1 MKWGQGHV
9 YYFYESEMVT
19 PCVPVLETC
28 TCRGTWEKKTEPR
41 LESVTPM
48 YAQCMVWFKWTLL
61 RRQSWKIF
69 SQITWHLNVLCYIHR
84 MNDQLIKSKHL
95 PPTFTKCGRT
105 HVHMQPEGFTSDVE
119 SFRLLSKQGFL
130 VDGDSLC
137 LAFPCS
143 YKDDNLCW
151 ALLIYPGFKELEQ
164 PSRPQS
170 YQTEWKFSCLS
181 KFSSVQVQIWM
192 YKLVKCCSWLV
203 CM

>member
-84 MNDQLIKSKHL
+84 MHDQLIKSKHL

-137 LAFPCS
+137 LAFPCHTRMTTS
-143 YKDDNLCW
+143 V
-151 ALLIYPGFKELEQ
+151 ELYSFIQ
-164 PSRPQS
+164 VSRSWNNHQDHRVIKQNES
-170 YQTEWKFSCLS
+170 SLVCLS
-181 KFSSVQVQIWM
+181 FHLFKFKFGCTNW
-192 YKLVKCCSWLV
+192 
-203 CM
+203 